1 MSKSE
6 RDKLIDRLESSLI
19 ADDRDICGIGP
30 FSTGQDDPFIRMCEL
45 HDKSFVL
52 KENGEETLS
61 RYEVDRRFLNAMLI
75 RAGDSLKLRARAYL
89 YYGFARAFGAP
100 FWKW

>member
-1 MSKSE
+1 MV
-6 RDKLIDRLESSLI
+6 

-30 FSTGQDDPFIRMCEL
+30 LSTGEDDPFIRMCEI

-52 KENGEETLS
+52 KEQGQETLS
-61 RYEVDRRFLNAMLI
+61 RKEVDDRFLRAMLI
-75 RAGDSLKLRARAYL
+75 RAGDNWRLRARAYL
-89 YYGFARAFGAP
+89 YYGIARAFGGP